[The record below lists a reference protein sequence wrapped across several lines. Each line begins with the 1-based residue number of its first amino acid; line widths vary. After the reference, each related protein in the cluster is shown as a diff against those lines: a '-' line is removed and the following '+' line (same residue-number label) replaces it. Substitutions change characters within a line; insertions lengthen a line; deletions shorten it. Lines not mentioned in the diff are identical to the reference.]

1 MPRYEDDL
9 KAKLTATRLPIT
21 VGQYIQ
27 RLRVLNGDKP
37 LTSMKFLLDFPK
49 ISSTIDSMEKAFST
63 KTSYLTAICAVL
75 SMYPKYNVLYK
86 KYVEK
91 TMVNVKQM
99 KGETDTNEKNDK
111 QKESIVPLA
120 DIIKLREELHD
131 AFHKSKKIDA
141 KVWVAYTGH
150 LLLSLYTMIPPRRN
164 RDYSQMVI
172 VAKEPST
179 IDKTKNYYVI
189 DKQEFIF
196 SNYKTASVYGEQRI
210 KIPADLQRVL
220 TEYVET
226 YKQVF
231 PDQKGEMPLLVHF
244 DGSPVHAVNGIT
256 RILNKVI
263 GKKIGSSAL
272 RHIYLSDKFGDTL
285 KEMKVVASE
294 MSHDLNTQKE
304 YIKTD

>member
-9 KAKLTATRLPIT
+9 KAKLTASRLPIT

-37 LTSMKFLLDFPK
+37 LTSMKFLLDFPT
-49 ISSTIDSMEKAFST
+49 ISSKIDSMEKAFST

-75 SMYPKYNVLYK
+75 SMYPKYKALYK

-99 KGETDTNEKNDK
+99 KGETDMNERNDK
-111 QKESIVPLA
+111 QKDSIVPLA
-120 DIIKLREELHD
+120 DIIKIRDSLHD
-131 AFHKSKKIDA
+131 AFHKSKKIDS
-141 KVWVAYTGH
+141 KVWGSYTGY
-150 LLLSLYTMIPPRRN
+150 LLICLYTMIPPRRN

-172 VAKEPST
+172 VEKEPSVL
-179 IDKTKNYYVI
+179 DKSKNYYVI

-196 SNYKTASVYGEQRI
+196 CNYKTASTYGEQRI
-210 KIPADLQRVL
+210 KVPADLAKVL
-220 TEYVET
+220 SEYIET
-226 YKQVF
+226 YKLVF

-244 DGSPVHAVNGIT
+244 DGSPIHAVNGIT
-256 RILNKVI
+256 RVLNKVF

-285 KEMKVVASE
+285 KEMKEVASE

-304 YIKTD
+304 YIKID

>member
-9 KAKLTATRLPIT
+9 KAKLTVSRLPIT

-49 ISSTIDSMEKAFST
+49 IISMIDSMEKAFST

-111 QKESIVPLA
+111 QKDSIVPLA
-120 DIIKLREELHD
+120 DIIKVREDLHN
-131 AFHKSKKIDA
+131 AFHKSNKIDA
-141 KVWVAYTGH
+141 KVWLGYTGH
-150 LLLSLYTMIPPRRN
+150 LLLALYTCTPPRRN
-164 RDYSQMVI
+164 RDYSQMIFVE
-172 VAKEPST
+172 KEPST
-179 IDKTKNYYVI
+179 IDKSKNYYVI

-196 SNYKTASVYGEQRI
+196 CNYKTASTYGEQHI
-210 KIPADLQRVL
+210 KVPADLVKVL
-220 TEYVET
+220 SEYIET

-231 PDQKGEMPLLVHF
+231 PDKKGEMPLLVHF
-244 DGSPVHAVNGIT
+244 DGEPVHAVNGIT

-272 RHIYLSDKFGDTL
+272 RHIYLSDKFGNTL
-285 KEMKVVASE
+285 KEMKLVASE
-294 MSHDLNTQKE
+294 MSHDLDTQKE